1 MPDAFALKLA
11 SVETWSN
18 PPIPLGQMFGCIPA
32 NARGSTIS
40 AADIDP
46 TRDGVGCSWASG
58 LTLSPPVI
66 VGTIAG
72 AGSFQPYVSA

>member
-1 MPDAFALKLA
+1 MTSLKAIHPSSHL
-11 SVETWSN
+11 
-18 PPIPLGQMFGCIPA
+18 PIRHQCT
-32 NARGSTIS
+32 NS
-40 AADIDP
+40 
-46 TRDGVGCSWASG
+46 TRDGIGCSWASG